1 MRTPLSA
8 AAMGL
13 SLLEDDLALEDELDV
28 QLEGSFLERHGDV
41 LRMVQ
46 DSFKKAE
53 AICSDLLQ
61 YDKVNK
67 HPSCSHAQGSIH
79 FPFHSP
85 PPLLSWSSTPV

>member
-61 YDKVNK
+61 YDKVNTPAVTTRK
-67 HPSCSHAQGSIH
+67 ESIH